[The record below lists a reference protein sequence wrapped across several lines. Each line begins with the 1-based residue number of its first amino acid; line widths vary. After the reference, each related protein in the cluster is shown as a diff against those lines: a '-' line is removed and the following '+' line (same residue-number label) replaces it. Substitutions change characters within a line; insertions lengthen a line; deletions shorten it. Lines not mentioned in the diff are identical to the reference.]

1 MAGVRWRE
9 MGQDVRIAALGHG
22 VRLSM
27 GRVLERPRREART
40 ATVAKVG
47 LNRYGCLADARI
59 LCVAAIPGETNT
71 LDASALPRA
80 EFEMEC
86 GKGSKVFENIAKHGT
101 RIDHP
106 FNI

>member
-22 VRLSM
+22 VRLSIR
-27 GRVLERPRREART
+27 RVLERPRREART
-40 ATVAKVG
+40 ATAAKVG

-86 GKGSKVFENIAKHGT
+86 GKGSKVFENIAQHST
-101 RIDHP
+101 RIGSP
-106 FNI
+106 FDI